1 MIRDYFRFG
10 GAWTVL
16 CEIPK
21 PFRYNMMLANVVYE
35 LDGEVQQKELLVRS
49 WDINELD
56 SAFTEKEANILR
68 IEVRELWLKIGK

>member
-1 MIRDYFRFG
+1 
-10 GAWTVL
+10 
-16 CEIPK
+16 
-21 PFRYNMMLANVVYE
+21 MMLANVVYE

>member
-10 GAWTVL
+10 GEWTVL

-35 LDGEVQQKELLVRS
+35 LDGEVMEKELLVRA